1 MISITR
7 LRLRSV
13 WILPQF
19 LWLNERIARQVTR
32 SVGFR
37 RGKLLADRKLTFWTV
52 TMWDSEASM
61 RGFRDTAAH
70 REALPKLLQWCDE
83 AAVAQN
89 TTWQEIPS
97 WTELHGWITTRG
109 RPSRVRFPSPAHA
122 TMNFPPPASSLERRL
137 SSRAGKT

>member
-13 WILPQF
+13 WVLPQF
-19 LWLNERIARQVTR
+19 LWLNERIAGQVTR
-32 SVGFR
+32 SPGFR

-61 RGFRDTAAH
+61 RLFRDTAAH

-83 AAVAQN
+83 AAVAQH

-97 WTELHGWITTRG
+97 WTELHGWIITHG
-109 RPSRVRFPSPAHA
+109 HPSRVRFPSQAHA
-122 TMNFPPPASSLERRL
+122 TRNFPLPASRLQRTL
-137 SSRAGKT
+137 SSRAGQI